1 MRCLLAVD
9 SGGTKCQT
17 IAVKEDGSLVG
28 WGRGGFPDS
37 TDCAHVHH
45 GSGRSAES
53 VNSAIMQALRGV
65 ECSELHVV
73 GYHRWALDAVLGSGF
88 QGEVVHHPVPEHDG
102 ILQLVGLEFGLIASA
117 GTGAFVHVV
126 AQDGSHLHLD
136 SLGPI
141 LGDHGSAYHIGMLA
155 VQAAA
160 KCDWHPRHET
170 SLKEVV
176 HEALSLTADRGRGT
190 SLIGVFDRV
199 KDRAA
204 IADLA
209 RLVDEEARGSEH
221 HERPE
226 HPELVEGR
234 SGRGD
239 AVANAIL
246 DEAASSLA
254 QTVYDAYDS
263 LQMSGLDYCLV
274 GTGGVIE
281 SSDIYWGH
289 LCEHV
294 REFAPDLRFARTD
307 LPHVVG
313 TALSALHNIANGDLD
328 GARERLISS
337 AREVF
342 RSNKEFPK

>member
-17 IAVKEDGSLVG
+17 IAVKEDGSLLG

-53 VNSAIMQALRGV
+53 VNSAIIQALRGV

-73 GYHRWALDAVLGSGF
+73 GYHRWALDAVLASGF

-102 ILQLVGLEFGLIASA
+102 ILQLVGLEFGLIVSA

-176 HEALSLTADRGRGT
+176 HEALGLTADRGRGT

-209 RLVDEEARGSEH
+209 RLVDEEAR
-221 HERPE
+221 R
-226 HPELVEGR
+226 R
-234 SGRGD
+234 D

-263 LQMSGLDYCLV
+263 LQMSGLDCCLV